1 VTQLEEHEDR
11 FATAAQVLRARP
23 AARLTQR
30 QLAATAGVA
39 QYEISHIENGSAANP
54 TLTTLARLS
63 RALGVEL
70 RVGTGGA
77 GC

>member
-1 VTQLEEHEDR
+1 
-11 FATAAQVLRARP
+11 VLRARL

-39 QYEISHIENGSAANP
+39 QYEISHIENGSANP